1 MYNSE
6 LYVKAITYQNPES
19 IPVNVFI
26 VPSLWEKHP
35 AEVQKLTARYPD
47 FFDNPGVIPDF
58 TGWTTYHPGNHTD
71 EWNCV
76 WSNIKDGQESLV
88 TGHPVKTREDIRSLK
103 IPSDRT
109 GRMPHGFMYLRLLDL
124 RGFEEAM
131 IDFAEEPPE
140 LQILI
145 DKVLEYNLIQVEIAI
160 AKNKS
165 AVQVMGDD
173 LGMQTGLAIGR
184 DKWVKYLK
192 PCFVAIFKKVHDA
205 GKLVFMHT
213 DGCVHEIMQDL
224 SDAGA
229 DMIEVQYRANGLKNL
244 VDICKGKIAI
254 NLDLDRQYLP
264 FATPEGIDTHI
275 RECVEAM
282 YLPEGGLGI
291 MLSVDDGVPLEIFE
305 AALAALDKYRFYGK
319 AARY

>member
-1 MYNSE
+1 MTF
-6 LYVKAITYQNPES
+6 AHPES
-19 IPVNVFI
+19 IPAYIFLL
-26 VPSLWEKHP
+26 PSLW
-35 AEVQKLTARYPD
+35 QKYPEEIREITSRYPH
-47 FFDNPGVIPDF
+47 FFDQPGEVPDF
-58 TGWTTYHPGNHTD
+58 SGWTTYHVGNHID

-76 WSNIKDGQESLV
+76 WSNIKDGEEAIV
-88 TGHPVKTREDIRSLK
+88 TGHPVKTREDILNLE

-145 DKVLEYNLIQVEIAI
+145 DKVLTYNLYQAEVAI

-165 AVQVMGDD
+165 RVQVMGDD

-192 PCFVAIFKKVHDA
+192 PCFAAIYEKVRKA

-213 DGCVHEIMQDL
+213 DGCVHEILPDL
-224 SDAGA
+224 REIGA
-229 DMIEVQYRANGLKNL
+229 DMVEVQYRANGLENL
-244 VDICKGKIAI
+244 VRVCKGKIPI

-264 FATPEGIDTHI
+264 FATPEGIDAHV
-275 RECVEAM
+275 RKCVEAM
-282 YLPEGGLGI
+282 YLPQGGLGI
-291 MLSVDDGVPLEIFE
+291 VLSIDDGVPLNIVE
-305 AALAALDKYRFYGK
+305 ASIAAVEKYRFYGK
-319 AARY
+319 